1 MPIITG
7 TVTVTQNSKIVTG
20 VGTTFLT
27 EGVSASHRF
36 KLNGDPTFYDI
47 AVAASSE
54 TSLTLLQSFAGID
67 QSTVS
72 YQIFND
78 FEPPYNLIRIT
89 PDTKDTAYVYTEN
102 LRLLSDAL
110 ADAGA
115 STENDQ
121 NIARIH
127 VGEAILDREWAFIKF
142 TTDATIKKL
151 RLRTDDVAPN
161 GSLILDMAIDGT
173 YQSVNLTVP
182 ASNLSVESAALT
194 NTVDAGEWVKFKWTQ
209 VPAIPGQNWYLDITY
224 KSSPALVQRYDFVG
238 IVLGDLSVSRIIGNG
253 FKPPVKS
260 KLFGLHYEFAEF
272 APQGQAVIVEVLKNG
287 ASLGTPVTFTL
298 PAGTLWDYLECTQT
312 TFETTNT
319 MTFIIN
325 QIGST
330 IPGSGLIITPHTYR
344 IE

>member
-1 MPIITG
+1 MPIKAG
-7 TVTVTQNSKIVTG
+7 TVTVTQNSKIITG
-20 VGTTFLT
+20 VNTTFLT
-27 EGVSASHRF
+27 EGVSASNRF
-36 KLNGDPTFYDI
+36 KLDGDPTFYDV
-47 AVAASSE
+47 AVNATSE
-54 TSLTLLQSFAGID
+54 TSLTLLQAFAGID
-67 QSTVS
+67 QSTAS

-127 VGEAILDREWAFIKF
+127 IGEAVLDREWGYVKF

-151 RLRTDDVAPN
+151 RLRTDDIAPN
-161 GSLILDMAIDGT
+161 GSLVLDMAINGT

-182 ASNLSVESAALT
+182 TSNLSVESSALT
-194 NTVDAGEWVKFKWTQ
+194 NTVDAGEWVKFKWSQ
-209 VPAIPGQNWYLDITY
+209 VPSLPGQNWHLDITY
-224 KSSPALVQRYDFVG
+224 KSSSALVQRYDFVV
-238 IVLGDLSVSRIIGNG
+238 IMLGDLSVGRIIGNG
-253 FKPPVKS
+253 YKPPVKS
-260 KLFGLHYEFAEF
+260 KLFGLHYEFGEF
-272 APQGQAVIVEVLKNG
+272 APQGQAVIFEVLKNG

-298 PAGTLWDYLECTQT
+298 PADTLWGYLECAQT
-312 TFETTNT
+312 TFETTDT

-325 QIGST
+325 QIGLT